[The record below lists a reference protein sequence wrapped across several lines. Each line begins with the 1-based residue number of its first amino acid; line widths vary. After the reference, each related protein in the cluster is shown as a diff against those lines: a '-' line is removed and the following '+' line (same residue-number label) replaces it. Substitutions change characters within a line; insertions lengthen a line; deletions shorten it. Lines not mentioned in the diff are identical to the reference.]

1 MKAVTFQGQKQMEV
15 RQVEDPKI
23 EETTDA
29 IIKITAT
36 GICGSDLHL
45 YHQGDLMMDPGFV
58 IGHEPMGIVEE
69 VGKDVKKL
77 KKGDRVVIPFNIGC
91 GECYYC
97 QNEMESQC
105 DNSNQDPINW
115 KMDNGGLFGFGNMHG
130 NHWGGQAEY
139 LRVPYADFSSFVVP
153 DSDMKD
159 EQVLFLSDVVP
170 TAYWSVEHSGV
181 KKGDTVIVLGCGP
194 IGLMAQKFAKLKGAK
209 RVIGVDNVDHRLEHA
224 KQYNQVE
231 VYNFSKEQEIG
242 KLLREDTQGG
252 ADVVIDC
259 VGMDGQVKASEQQL
273 GADSAQRGTISPIE
287 TAAEAVRKFGTIQL
301 TGVYASPADNF
312 PLNLIFNRDVEM
324 KTGQAPVIHLM
335 PKLYDMIRDN
345 VFNPTDIITH
355 NMPLDKASEAYDIF
369 DQKKDN
375 NIKVVLKP

>member
-97 QNEMESQC
+97 ENEMESQC

-181 KKGDTVIVLGCGP
+181 KKGDTVIV
-194 IGLMAQKFAKLKGAK
+194 
-209 RVIGVDNVDHRLEHA
+209 
-224 KQYNQVE
+224 
-231 VYNFSKEQEIG
+231 
-242 KLLREDTQGG
+242 
-252 ADVVIDC
+252 
-259 VGMDGQVKASEQQL
+259 
-273 GADSAQRGTISPIE
+273 
-287 TAAEAVRKFGTIQL
+287 
-301 TGVYASPADNF
+301 
-312 PLNLIFNRDVEM
+312 
-324 KTGQAPVIHLM
+324 
-335 PKLYDMIRDN
+335 
-345 VFNPTDIITH
+345 
-355 NMPLDKASEAYDIF
+355 
-369 DQKKDN
+369 
-375 NIKVVLKP
+375 